1 MNYLLHVW
9 YIPDFQ
15 KAASGYADVVA
26 VLFIIATECL
36 VGCGGIQHRLLPTS
50 PSRHPKGCVCN
61 HGLVLVS
68 CELGSLSVYCS
79 EFNCLQQYILYVTIY
94 CVL

>member
-1 MNYLLHVW
+1 MHNTTYMCGL
-9 YIPDFQ
+9 PTNCQ
-15 KAASGYADVVA
+15 CNCEVVEQL

-50 PSRHPKGCVCN
+50 PSRHPKGCVRN

-68 CELGSLSVYCS
+68 CELGSLSMNVSTGECI
-79 EFNCLQQYILYVTIY
+79 QT
-94 CVL
+94 